1 MPCNM
6 DSVARLVTL
15 RHKHKDIAFGT
26 LLIEPNWREFWIA
39 RKPRGSILAKLSN
52 YMMFRFLFLYKDT
65 LPIRL
70 KPCAIWEVWAY
81 PLRIEQT
88 FSTPLNLQTIKRPKL
103 LETLGN
109 GKTSTF
115 LKVWFLE
122 NVKFVKVFS
131 HHKLIQDSQEYF
143 KHLEF
148 SHILRMRRYRM
159 RWKTLKMQKNRKIFQ
174 TNSHKSYENL
184 QRICIRHHIASH

>member
-1 MPCNM
+1 
-6 DSVARLVTL
+6 
-15 RHKHKDIAFGT
+15 
-26 LLIEPNWREFWIA
+26 
-39 RKPRGSILAKLSN
+39 
-52 YMMFRFLFLYKDT
+52 MMFRFFFLYKDT

-70 KPCAIWEVWAY
+70 KPCAIWEVMGLSTKNWA
-81 PLRIEQT
+81 
-88 FSTPLNLQTIKRPKL
+88 NLFHSSNLKTIKRPKL
-103 LETLGN
+103 LETVRN

-148 SHILRMRRYRM
+148 SHILHMRRYRIW
-159 RWKTLKMQKNRKIFQ
+159 WKTLKMQKNRKIFP
-174 TNSHKSYENL
+174 TNSYKSYEIL
-184 QRICIRHHIASH
+184 RRIYIRHHMTSHEYNQCNTKRKVEVHWNKCKKIAS